1 MRKVFIALMIAFVSQ
16 FAVAQK
22 IKMDRSLMGGDV
34 RAIATDDV
42 KFASGVYSQKDEPND
57 IRFEVGL
64 YLLKGNT
71 PEAKRELGIKS
82 GNVAITINLNLDCR
96 YEMYI
101 SKGKTVIF
109 KLSNG
114 TNVQFKPLMI
124 LIRVMKQPSMQGFVI
139 AIRIRFQLKLQ
150 SNNYRV

>member
-114 TNVQFKPLMI
+114 TNVQFKTI
-124 LIRVMKQPSMQGFVI
+124 DDIEEI
-139 AIRIRFQLKLQ
+139 
-150 SNNYRV
+150 